1 MRAGAPVQRASAA
14 GRAGLPRAVA
24 ALEGDGDFLKAA
36 HRRVHR
42 RRARSLL
49 ANRRLAQPQSHVVG
63 FGILRESRIGSHR
76 PRNAHRDGR
85 ARGGVRNALITVT
98 CTRGDGSHAFSGSGS
113 FLGGFPR
120 LGFGG
125 EILVVPRISLRYTR
139 TCFRGEKKKE
149 NRAANKRS
157 RKHVSFKRR
166 GQIRP
171 RHGAVP
177 REEPRDAR
185 ASANARRRDIPRDG

>member
-1 MRAGAPVQRASAA
+1 M
-14 GRAGLPRAVA
+14 
-24 ALEGDGDFLKAA
+24 KAA

-42 RRARSLL
+42 RRARSL
-49 ANRRLAQPQSHVVG
+49 AHRRLAQPQSHVVG
-63 FGILRESRIGSHR
+63 LGILRESRIGSHR

-125 EILVVPRISLRYTR
+125 QILVVSLISLWYTR
-139 TCFRGEKKKE
+139 TWFRGEKK
-149 NRAANKRS
+149 
-157 RKHVSFKRR
+157 RKIARRTRGVESTVSFKRR